1 LQDFGGGYTKTCKTI
16 DQICETKAIENGVK
30 STLLGLKLHFFS
42 DHYLEDPHQYQLL
55 SAKSKRLRAAGLS
68 WVKIG
73 KQLKVTDKTA
83 KKGVLVVLFISVLP
97 EVAAAEK
104 DRSVRRFE
112 LMG

>member
-1 LQDFGGGYTKTCKTI
+1 MACHERGPLARVEWRWYAPIRTI
-16 DQICETKAIENGVK
+16 TEAPLEFP
-30 STLLGLKLHFFS
+30 L
-42 DHYLEDPHQYQLL
+42 YLEDPHQYQLL